1 MRIHPEKQ
9 RGTNCHI
16 AWRNGKGDKLSHYW
30 ARHEAGQI
38 VTFLGG
44 DTKGDKLSHFLAPL
58 PFLARWFDPKYS
70 SRDPKGDK
78 LSHYLGEHE
87 RGTNYHIAWPP
98 CSSGR
103 DALTRSIHRGTRSGT
118 NCHISWRDTKGDK
131 LSLFLASFAV
141 FGHTP

>member
-1 MRIHPEKQ
+1 MGIHSEKQ

-16 AWRNGKGDKLSHYW
+16 AWRNGKGDKLSHFL
-30 ARHEAGQI
+30 AGREGRQI

-44 DTKGDKLSHFLAPL
+44 TRRGDKLSHFLAPL

-87 RGTNYHIAWPP
+87 RGQIVTLRGPP
-98 CSSGR
+98 A
-103 DALTRSIHRGTRSGT
+103 AL
-118 NCHISWRDTKGDK
+118 
-131 LSLFLASFAV
+131 V
-141 FGHTP
+141 ETP